1 MNNDRAVRE
10 RRMTFL
16 CPLLLMTRFL
26 GVLPIESQ
34 RKSRVCEA

>member
-16 CPLLLMTRFL
+16 CPVLLLTRFF
-26 GVLPIESQ
+26 GVLPIECQ
-34 RKSRVCEA
+34 RKSRVWEA